1 VATVLR
7 PLTDDDLDRLFV
19 WENDDRAVKMAAF
32 TRADSS
38 DRSFDAHYHRIRDN
52 PDNTVLAV
60 DDDGVLV
67 GTIGS
72 FPSEVGREVTFWI
85 DPGQW
90 GRGLAS
96 AALRSF
102 LDVEPIRPLF
112 ARVAEHNA
120 GPPRCCAGPV
130 SYRSAPSGRGPRVSA
145 ARSERPFTGLTNG
158 RCAGGPCVSARIG
171 RGLRPSG
178 GSPTG

>member
-1 VATVLR
+1 VAIVLR
-7 PLTDDDLDRLFV
+7 PLADDDLDRLFV

-38 DRSFDAHYHRIRDN
+38 DRRSFDAHYHRIRDN
-52 PDNTVLAV
+52 PDNTVRAI
-60 DDDGVLV
+60 DDDGFLV
-67 GTIGS
+67 ETIGS

-102 LDVEPIRPLF
+102 LDVEPTRPLF
-112 ARVAEHNA
+112 ARVADHNA
-120 GPPRCCAGPV
+120 GSAKVLGRLRAGRRRAV
-130 SYRSAPSGRGPRVSA
+130 VGRGSRPRGRRD
-145 ARSERPFTGLTNG
+145 RSP
-158 RCAGGPCVSARIG
+158 A
-171 RGLRPSG
+171 
-178 GSPTG
+178 

>member
-1 VATVLR
+1 MAIALR
-7 PLTDDDLDRLFV
+7 PLADDDLDRLFV

-38 DRSFDAHYHRIRDN
+38 DRRSFDAHYGRIRED
-52 PDNTVLAV
+52 PDCTVLAV

-67 GTIGS
+67 GMVGS

-85 DPGQW
+85 DPGRW

-96 AALRSF
+96 TALRLF
-102 LDVEPIRPLF
+102 LDVESTRPLF

-120 GPPRCCAGPV
+120 GSAKVLRRAGFV
-130 SYRSAPSGRGPRVSA
+130 QVDAERSWSVGLGREVGETVHR
-145 ARSERPFTGLTNG
+145 LD
-158 RCAGGPCVSARIG
+158 
-171 RGLRPSG
+171 
-178 GSPTG
+178 

>member
-1 VATVLR
+1 VAIVLR
-7 PLTDDDLDRLFV
+7 PLADDDLDRMFV
-19 WENDDRAVKMAAF
+19 WENDERAVEMAAF

-38 DRSFDAHYHRIRDN
+38 DRRSFDAHYHRIEDD
-52 PDNTVLAV
+52 PDCTVLAV

-72 FPSEVGREVTFWI
+72 FSSEVGEVGREVTFWI

-102 LDVEPIRPLF
+102 LDAEPTRPLF
-112 ARVAEHNA
+112 ARVAEHNVGSATVLRRA
-120 GPPRCCAGPV
+120 GFVQVGAERGWAEGL
-130 SYRSAPSGRGPRVSA
+130 GREVGETVHR
-145 ARSERPFTGLTNG
+145 LD
-158 RCAGGPCVSARIG
+158 
-171 RGLRPSG
+171 
-178 GSPTG
+178 

>member
-1 VATVLR
+1 VAIVLR
-7 PLTDDDLDRLFV
+7 PLADDDLDRLFV

-38 DRSFDAHYHRIRDN
+38 DRRSFDDHYHRIRDN
-52 PDNTVLAV
+52 PDCTVRAV

-67 GTIGS
+67 GVIGS
-72 FPSEVGREVTFWI
+72 FSSEVGREVTYWI

-102 LDVEPIRPLF
+102 LDIEPTRPLF
-112 ARVAEHNA
+112 ARVAEHNVGSAKVLRRA
-120 GPPRCCAGPV
+120 GFVQVGAE
-130 SYRSAPSGRGPRVSA
+130 RSWAEGLGREVGETVHR
-145 ARSERPFTGLTNG
+145 LD
-158 RCAGGPCVSARIG
+158 
-171 RGLRPSG
+171 
-178 GSPTG
+178 

>member
-7 PLTDDDLDRLFV
+7 PLADDDLDRLFV

-38 DRSFDAHYHRIRDN
+38 DRRSFDAHYHRIQDN
-52 PDNTVLAV
+52 PDCTVLAV

-67 GTIGS
+67 GMVGS

-85 DPGQW
+85 DPGRW
-90 GRGLAS
+90 GGGLAS
-96 AALRSF
+96 AALQSF
-102 LDVEPIRPLF
+102 LDVEPTRPLF

-120 GPPRCCAGPV
+120 GSTKVLRRAGFV
-130 SYRSAPSGRGPRVSA
+130 QVGDAERSWAEGLGREVGETVHR
-145 ARSERPFTGLTNG
+145 LD
-158 RCAGGPCVSARIG
+158 
-171 RGLRPSG
+171 
-178 GSPTG
+178 

>member
-1 VATVLR
+1 MATVLR
-7 PLTDDDLDRLFV
+7 PLAEDDLDRLFV

-38 DRSFDAHYHRIRDN
+38 DRRSFDAHYHRIRDN
-52 PDNTVLAV
+52 PDCTVCAI
-60 DDDGVLV
+60 DDGGVLV
-67 GTIGS
+67 EMVGS

-102 LDVEPIRPLF
+102 LDVESTRPLF

-120 GPPRCCAGPV
+120 GSAKVLRRAGFV
-130 SYRSAPSGRGPRVSA
+130 QVDAERSWAEGLGREVGETVHR
-145 ARSERPFTGLTNG
+145 LD
-158 RCAGGPCVSARIG
+158 
-171 RGLRPSG
+171 
-178 GSPTG
+178 

>member
-1 VATVLR
+1 M
-7 PLTDDDLDRLFV
+7 
-19 WENDDRAVKMAAF
+19 AVF

-38 DRSFDAHYHRIRDN
+38 DRRLFEAHYHRIRDN
-52 PDNTVLAV
+52 PDCTVLAV

-67 GTIGS
+67 GMVGS

-102 LDVEPIRPLF
+102 LDVESTRPLF

-120 GPPRCCAGPV
+120 GSAKVLRRAGFV
-130 SYRSAPSGRGPRVSA
+130 QVDAKRSWA
-145 ARSERPFTGLTNG
+145 AG
-158 RCAGGPCVSARIG
+158 
-171 RGLRPSG
+171 
-178 GSPTG
+178 

>member
-1 VATVLR
+1 MATVLR
-7 PLTDDDLDRLFV
+7 PLADDDLDRLFV

-38 DRSFDAHYHRIRDN
+38 DRRSFDAHYHRIRDN
-52 PDNTVLAV
+52 PECTVYAV

-67 GTIGS
+67 GTVGS
-72 FPSEVGREVTFWI
+72 FPSEVGREVTYWI

-102 LDVEPIRPLF
+102 LDVEPTRPLF

-120 GPPRCCAGPV
+120 GSAKVLRRAGFV
-130 SYRSAPSGRGPRVSA
+130 QVGAERSWAEGLGREVGVTVHR
-145 ARSERPFTGLTNG
+145 LD
-158 RCAGGPCVSARIG
+158 
-171 RGLRPSG
+171 
-178 GSPTG
+178 